1 MFGTLNKV
9 KDTSAYFRVRHEF
22 LVNWLIGL
30 HLVHKI
36 INTGDNLRI
45 NYSKTPSTSEVG
57 MLNRVIG
64 IRISIVSEWY
74 LSSQLRSTRLPHTDL
89 AVSRLFTSPGNSI
102 GDMLVC
108 AIRSNFRSATER
120 RSFEA
125 RMIFGHR
132 TLKPAGL
139 NVDFNLI

>member
-1 MFGTLNKV
+1 
-9 KDTSAYFRVRHEF
+9 
-22 LVNWLIGL
+22 
-30 HLVHKI
+30 
-36 INTGDNLRI
+36 
-45 NYSKTPSTSEVG
+45 

-108 AIRSNFRSATER
+108 VIRSNFRSATER

-139 NVDFNLI
+139 NVDFNFILNTQS

>member
-1 MFGTLNKV
+1 
-9 KDTSAYFRVRHEF
+9 
-22 LVNWLIGL
+22 
-30 HLVHKI
+30 
-36 INTGDNLRI
+36 
-45 NYSKTPSTSEVG
+45 

-64 IRISIVSEWY
+64 IRITIVSEWY

-89 AVSRLFTSPGNSI
+89 AVNRLFTSPGNSI
-102 GDMLVC
+102 GDMLVRV
-108 AIRSNFRSATER
+108 IRSSFRSATER

-139 NVDFNLI
+139 NMDFNLI

>member
-1 MFGTLNKV
+1 
-9 KDTSAYFRVRHEF
+9 
-22 LVNWLIGL
+22 
-30 HLVHKI
+30 
-36 INTGDNLRI
+36 
-45 NYSKTPSTSEVG
+45 

-102 GDMLVC
+102 GDMLLCV
-108 AIRSNFRSATER
+108 IRSKFRSATER

-132 TLKPAGL
+132 TLEPAGL
-139 NVDFNLI
+139 NVDFNFICRNYSKSAHACNVSLCFDLYLNVTLRVLFSVAINH

>member
-1 MFGTLNKV
+1 
-9 KDTSAYFRVRHEF
+9 
-22 LVNWLIGL
+22 
-30 HLVHKI
+30 
-36 INTGDNLRI
+36 
-45 NYSKTPSTSEVG
+45 

-64 IRISIVSEWY
+64 IRISIVSECTWY

>member
-1 MFGTLNKV
+1 
-9 KDTSAYFRVRHEF
+9 
-22 LVNWLIGL
+22 
-30 HLVHKI
+30 
-36 INTGDNLRI
+36 
-45 NYSKTPSTSEVG
+45 

-74 LSSQLRSTRLPHTDL
+74 LSSQLHCTRLPHTDL
-89 AVSRLFTSPGNSI
+89 AVSRLFTSSGNSI

-108 AIRSNFRSATER
+108 VIRSNFRSATER

-125 RMIFGHR
+125 RMIFGHG

-139 NVDFNLI
+139 NVDFNFI